1 MRESVDQARSVK
13 WGWRILIG
21 ACALYVLNGVTWLFL
36 GPTAT
41 VADMADNLG
50 VSVETFETTYP
61 EAATHLTVNTRW
73 VAVYLVAIGTMGLL
87 AAILGSQR
95 RERWAWDITWVFV
108 ATVFAVVVIGLPEG
122 VGGFGAAMG
131 TLALIALTGQLLAR
145 RELTGRD
152 TVPP

>member
-50 VSVETFETTYP
+50 GGRGRLP
-61 EAATHLTVNTRW
+61 DEATRKRM
-73 VAVYLVAIGTMGLL
+73 I
-87 AAILGSQR
+87 Q
-95 RERWAWDITWVFV
+95 
-108 ATVFAVVVIGLPEG
+108 VVDALPQG
-122 VGGFGAAMG
+122 
-131 TLALIALTGQLLAR
+131 
-145 RELTGRD
+145 
-152 TVPP
+152 